1 LAGHLST
8 GGHQPTNASNLLFK
22 LVLDGPLW
30 GLSLSLL
37 LYPLASVQLG
47 ERHVGRD
54 LGVHAIHILHDG
66 LQWNVLET
74 LLGLDQIHA
83 HISYQS

>member
-8 GGHQPTNASNLLFK
+8 GRHQPTNTADLLLK
-22 LVLDGPLW
+22 LIFDGPLRC
-30 GLSLSLL
+30 LSLGLL
-37 LYPLASVQLG
+37 LYPFASVQLG
-47 ERHVGRD
+47 QRHVGRN
-54 LGVHAIHILHDG
+54 LGVHAVHVLHDG
-66 LQWNVLET
+66 LQWNVLEA